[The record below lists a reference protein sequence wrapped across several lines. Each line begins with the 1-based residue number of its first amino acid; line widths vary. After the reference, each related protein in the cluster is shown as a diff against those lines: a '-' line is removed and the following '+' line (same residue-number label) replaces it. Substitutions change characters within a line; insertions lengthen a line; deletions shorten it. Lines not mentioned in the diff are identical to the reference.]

1 MQLTLRSFFGMN
13 ERALGCLFTLDEGKG
28 AYPAWL
34 YLPTNREFESFREQ
48 LESADE
54 LPDAFFFS
62 SDYLA
67 FSLLPLLNEAEIY
80 KDKFP
85 RIIGFDNLVGRFP
98 SPYTFSSIDIDSET
112 RGREA
117 LRLLLRQIR
126 ERNCPYCHIRIAT
139 QLVVHGEK

>member
-1 MQLTLRSFFGMN
+1 MKEKELT
-13 ERALGCLFTLDEGKG
+13 
-28 AYPAWL
+28 PAWL
-34 YLPTNREFESFREQ
+34 YLPTNRVFESFREQ
-48 LESADE
+48 LESADQ

-80 KDKFP
+80 KEDKLP

-98 SPYTFSSIDIDSET
+98 SPYTFSSIDINSET

-139 QLVVHGEK
+139 QLVVHGEMNSPTSKALHP